1 MQLKKSLGYN
11 LEISKSFVPLHYFY
25 KQEHIYLKN
34 KDKNNLMKTTTTYTG
49 KQYPQGKQG
58 RVGLGMCMS
67 FEEEWR

>member
-1 MQLKKSLGYN
+1 
-11 LEISKSFVPLHYFY
+11 
-25 KQEHIYLKN
+25 
-34 KDKNNLMKTTTTYTG
+34 MKTTTTYTG